1 MSLTIENLLEAG
13 RISPLDAAFADLVAR
28 HGGPEANPLV
38 ALAAAAVSA
47 HTSAGHVCLP
57 LASIG
62 DTAVLAD
69 SAEPQSSSPRG
80 GGGGAAERRRGE
92 VSAAPL
98 AGVCWP
104 KQEGWLAALRDSRCV
119 SDGSTLAPLVLD
131 ASGRL
136 YLHRYWEHEVRVT
149 GWLNDRVSEPPT
161 PLDESWFAGAIGRLF
176 PPEPGADA
184 EASQPD
190 WRKLAALL
198 VLTRRFTVIS
208 GGPGTGKTT
217 AVIRLLALMLEQAEL
232 SKRRLRI
239 ALVAPTGKAAARLQE
254 AVDRQRSRV
263 DTTAAVRDALPTE
276 ATTIHRRLGAYG
288 TGFKY
293 GADNPIPYDVV
304 VVDEASMVDLV
315 LLSRLLAALEPGA
328 RLILLGD
335 HNQLASVQAGA
346 VLGDLCRLASA
357 QGYSPDLA
365 AQFVRLTGAPLSGE
379 GLPLAAKDDTREE
392 SVGLSGTGLGDA
404 VVHLRTN
411 FRFDAQSG
419 IGALARATVAGDVTG
434 VVRILKGGGAGS
446 LRWLAPGKESTAMLV
461 CRESLAGYAPYLAA
475 ADVSPA
481 YTEFLAFR
489 VLCAHR
495 RGDAGVETLNPAIEA
510 RLAAAGLIKPRAE
523 WYKGRP
529 VLVTQ
534 NDAALRLYNG
544 DVGLAWPDAAD
555 VLLVHFPDGQGGFR
569 TFQPT
574 RLPEHETVY
583 AMTVH
588 KSQGSEFGR
597 VVLVLPEDLSPVLT
611 RELIYTGVTRAVSGV
626 TVIGAEDVLRAGV
639 EARVARESGVG

>member
-1 MSLTIENLLEAG
+1 MSLTIEALLEAG
-13 RISPLDAAFADLVAR
+13 RISSLDVAFADFVSR
-28 HGGPEANPLV
+28 HGGTRADPLV
-38 ALAAAAVSA
+38 ALAAAAVSN
-47 HTSAGHVCLP
+47 HTAMGHVCLP
-57 LASIG
+57 LATIAG
-62 DTAVLAD
+62 TAVLDEAGEDDGAD
-69 SAEPQSSSPRG
+69 ATEETSA
-80 GGGGAAERRRGE
+80 
-92 VSAAPL
+92 L

-104 KQEGWLAALRDSRCV
+104 PGEVWLAALRDSRCV
-119 SDGSTLAPLVLD
+119 SDGNTLTPLVLD
-131 ASGRL
+131 TTGRL
-136 YLHRYWEHEVRVT
+136 YLHRYWEHEQRVT

-161 PLDESWFAGAIGRLF
+161 PLDEPWFASAIGRLF
-176 PPEPGADA
+176 PPEAGSNGAN
-184 EASQPD
+184 ASTPDPD

-217 AVIRLLALMLEQAEL
+217 AVIRLLALMLEQAEIT
-232 SKRRLRI
+232 KRRLRI

-254 AVDRQRSRV
+254 AVDRQRPGV
-263 DTTAAVRDALPTE
+263 DTTPAARAALPTE

-328 RLILLGD
+328 RLVLLGD

-346 VLGDLCRLASA
+346 VLGDLCRSAAA
-357 QGYSPDLA
+357 QGYSPTLA
-365 AQFVRLTGAPLSGE
+365 AQFGRLTGAPLSGE
-379 GLPLAAKDDTREE
+379 GVVLAEKAVARPGGT
-392 SVGLSGTGLGDA
+392 GLGGTGLGDA

-419 IGALARATVAGDVTG
+419 IGALARATVVGDVAG
-434 VVRILKGGGAGS
+434 VIRILKGGGAGS
-446 LRWLAPGKESTAMLV
+446 LRWLVPGKESTEALV
-461 CRESLAGYAPYLAA
+461 CRESLGGYANYLGA
-475 ADVSPA
+475 ADISAA
-481 YTEFLAFR
+481 YPEFLTFR

-495 RGDAGVETLNPAIEA
+495 RGEAGVETLNPAIEA

-523 WYKGRP
+523 WYRGRP
-529 VLVTQ
+529 VMVTQ

-544 DVGLAWPDAAD
+544 DVGLAWPDAAG
-555 VLLVHFPDGQGGFR
+555 VLLVHFPDGKGGFR

-574 RLPEHETVY
+574 RLPAHETVY

-597 VVLVLPEDLSPVLT
+597 VVLVLPEESSPVLT
-611 RELIYTGVTRAVSGV
+611 RELVYTGVTRAVSGV
-626 TVIGAEDVLRAGV
+626 TVIGAENVLRAGV